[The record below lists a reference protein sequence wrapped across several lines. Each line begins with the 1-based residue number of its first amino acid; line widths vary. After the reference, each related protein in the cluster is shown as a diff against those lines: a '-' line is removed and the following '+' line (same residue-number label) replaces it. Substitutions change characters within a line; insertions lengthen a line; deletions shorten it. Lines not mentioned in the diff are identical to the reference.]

1 MMSEIVLVISN
12 KPGVEGIKRAKN
24 AGIMALVGSINYKKC
39 FWIQLIYFCYC
50 YKQEINHTKFDT
62 REQFEKEISSALVQT
77 QIDVVCLAGF
87 MRVLTKN
94 FVNDWRGRL
103 LNIHPSLLPL
113 FKGLNAQKQAL
124 ESGVRVTGCTV
135 HFVEVKHRC

>member
-1 MMSEIVLVISN
+1 ML
-12 KPGVEGIKRAKN
+12 K
-24 AGIMALVGSINYKKC
+24 
-39 FWIQLIYFCYC
+39 
-50 YKQEINHTKFDT
+50 
-62 REQFEKEISSALVQT
+62 ALVQT

-87 MRVLTKN
+87 MRILTNN
-94 FVNDWRGRL
+94 FVSKWRGRL

-135 HFVEVKHRC
+135 HFVEVRHFKILLSKYICELIFLGKN